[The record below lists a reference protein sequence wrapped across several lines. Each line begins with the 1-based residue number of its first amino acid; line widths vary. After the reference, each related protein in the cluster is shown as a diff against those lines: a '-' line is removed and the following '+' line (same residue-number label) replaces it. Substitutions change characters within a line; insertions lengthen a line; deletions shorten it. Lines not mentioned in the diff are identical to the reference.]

1 MPRLKIISFILFF
14 VLATQLYGQDVN
26 TTINQA
32 RSLESS
38 MNDEAAVSKYKE
50 ALQLQPGNIYAICK
64 VSELSTRI
72 ASRSD
77 ADQQKQHNYFGIAKT
92 YAKSAIQLAPQNS
105 ESNFVM
111 ALVMGRDALSGSGK
125 EKIEAVKKLK
135 QYADLSIKYDP
146 NNFKAW
152 YVLGKWYYEVSALN
166 YFERTA
172 VKIFFGALPKAEI
185 TDAISCF
192 EKSKSINPGFILNY
206 LALAKAYKKQDEI
219 ATAKQNLSSMIS
231 LPDQTADDAKL
242 KNEGRDLLRKWN

>member
-1 MPRLKIISFILFF
+1 MTSFILFF
-14 VLATQLYGQDVN
+14 VLSTQLYGQDVN
-26 TTINQA
+26 TFINQA
-32 RSLESS
+32 KFLEST
-38 MNDEAAVSKYKE
+38 MNDEAAVAKYLE
-50 ALQLQPGNIYAICK
+50 ALQLQPGNIYAVCK
-64 VSELSTRI
+64 VSELSTRVG
-72 ASRSD
+72 SRSD
-77 ADQQKQHNYFGIAKT
+77 GNKRKQDNYFNTAKT
-92 YAKSAIQLAPQNS
+92 YAQAAIKLAPQNS

-135 QYADLSIKYDP
+135 NYADLSIKYDP
-146 NNFKAW
+146 GNFKAW

-172 VKIFFGALPKAEI
+172 VKVFFGALPRAEI

-242 KNEGRDLLRKWN
+242 KNEGRDLLKKWN